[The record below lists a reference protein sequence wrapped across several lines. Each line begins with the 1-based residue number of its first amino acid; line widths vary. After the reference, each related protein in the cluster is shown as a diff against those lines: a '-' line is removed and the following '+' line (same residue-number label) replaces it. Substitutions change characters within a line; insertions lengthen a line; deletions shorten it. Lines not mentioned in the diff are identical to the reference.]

1 MLGRELKGRYQII
14 ATLRTGGFG
23 QTYVAEDTHRPGK
36 PKCVVKHLM
45 PATHNPQFMDLA
57 RRLFNTEA
65 EILEKLGRHDQIPQL
80 LAYFEDNQE
89 FYLVQEF
96 VPGHPLSEEMLP
108 GKPLTETVVMAIL
121 EDVLQILTFVHSFG
135 VIHRDIKPNNIM
147 RRQPDNRLVL
157 IDFGAVKKVRTQLV
171 TSEEAVS
178 SPLTVAIGTG
188 GYIAPE
194 QALGHPRLNSD
205 IYSLG
210 MTAIEALTGISPR
223 ELPVDPHTGDIF
235 WPHQGLVNDRLAAI
249 LDKMVCK
256 NCTQRYQSTVE
267 VIEAL
272 KKVSGFNPS
281 VTSVSNSRVTSDR
294 FDRQEH
300 LGLSPELQAK
310 LEALLGE
317 AIGPMARVILKQTL
331 PQALTPS
338 DLIERLIVHIPAKQ
352 QGKFRTSA
360 QALIAA
366 INTKPQRSTATDN
379 LTVNTVPLPSSSNQ
393 IDPNFIRRCEQ
404 ELSNYIGPMATFIC
418 QRILKQNP
426 GILPTQLVETL
437 ANQIPNPQQ
446 ASEFRR
452 RLLS

>member
-23 QTYVAEDTHRPGK
+23 QTYIAEDTHRPGK

-96 VPGHPLSEEMLP
+96 IDGHPLSEEMLP
-108 GKPLTETVVMAIL
+108 GKPLPETVVMAIL
-121 EDVLQILTFVHSFG
+121 EDVLPILTFVHSYG

-147 RRQPDNRLVL
+147 RRQPDNKLVL

-171 TSEEAVS
+171 SEGQAVS

-223 ELPVDPHTGDIF
+223 ELPADPNTGDVL
-235 WPHQGLVNDRLAAI
+235 WRDRAAVNNRLAAV
-249 LDKMVCK
+249 LDKMICK
-256 NCTQRYQSTVE
+256 NCTQRHQSAVE
-267 VIEAL
+267 VFEAL
-272 KKVSGFNPS
+272 KRVSGFPPAAAS
-281 VTSVSNSRVTSDR
+281 GVKPTTSDR
-294 FDRQEH
+294 FYSEAQ
-300 LGLSPELQAK
+300 LQLSPELLAK

-317 AIGPMARVILKQTL
+317 AIGPMARLILKQTL
-331 PQALTPS
+331 LQASTAS
-338 DLIERLIVHIPAKQ
+338 DLIERLSSHVPAKQ
-352 QGKFRTSA
+352 QEKFSKTAQTLMAAFRTQPQTSTSA
-360 QALIAA
+360 DI
-366 INTKPQRSTATDN
+366 
-379 LTVNTVPLPSSSNQ
+379 LTVNTSPVPAPPNQ
-393 IDPNFIRRCEQ
+393 IDPNFVRRCEQ
-404 ELSNYIGPMATFIC
+404 ELSNFIGPMATFVC
-418 QRILKQNP
+418 QRTIKQNP
-426 GILPTQLVETL
+426 AIAPTQLVETL
-437 ANQIPNPQQ
+437 AAQIPNPQQ
-446 ASEFRR
+446 AIEFRR
-452 RLLS
+452 RLGI